1 MPVASD
7 ISAHTLPFSAATR
20 TPDELMIAVLDQ
32 QKLIDQLSRT
42 VDEKACEIGQLSRA
56 VDEKAC
62 KIEQQ
67 SRANAQLEQRIKL
80 LEEQLLLERYR
91 RFGTSSEANVLQG
104 FLDFDGSAQT
114 RPLADGDETP
124 DAEDEVPA
132 DTPDEPAD
140 NGSRS
145 KRRKRNPR
153 FSPEIPRVRK
163 DILLSDAQRE
173 DAVETFFTKVK
184 EELDIVPAEVRVI
197 EYFQEHAVYHDAD
210 GERTVVSAPRTP
222 HPIGKCAVSVELL
235 TWIVIA
241 KVVDGLPLNR
251 IEKILHRYGGDI
263 DRSTMA
269 QWFIALH
276 KACIPLLERLDAH
289 QMCSDYLQADE
300 TRLKVPG
307 ETDLSATGHRWM
319 WVIRGGPP
327 DQPIVRFHYDR
338 SRSGAVATRLLEHFT
353 GGYVQSD
360 GYAGYDAVCRALGV
374 VHLGCMDHARRKVVE
389 AIKAQPKPASGK
401 PSKAMVLLSKIDTL
415 YRLEREFK
423 REELDDTERYERRQ
437 KQSVPKLVELKQWL
451 DRNAVRVRKDSL
463 TRKAMNYLLNQWD
476 HLIGYCEHGQLQ
488 ISNVL
493 AENAIRPFVVGRKGW
508 LFAQSPEGAK
518 ALGTFFSLIETA
530 KANGVDP
537 YAYVLHVTG
546 HIATADTDEA
556 LDALLPWNMT

>member
-1 MPVASD
+1 
-7 ISAHTLPFSAATR
+7 
-20 TPDELMIAVLDQ
+20 MIAVLEQ
-32 QKLIDQLSRT
+32 QKLIDNLSRT
-42 VDEKACEIGQLSRA
+42 VDEKVCEI
-56 VDEKAC
+56 D
-62 KIEQQ
+62 QQ
-67 SRANAQLEQRIKL
+67 SRTNARLEQRIKL

-91 RFGTSSEANVLQG
+91 RFGASTETNVLQG
-104 FLDFDGSAQT
+104 LLDFDGSGQT
-114 RPLADGDETP
+114 QPLADGDECP
-124 DAEDEVPA
+124 DAEDETPA

-140 NGSRS
+140 NGSTNR
-145 KRRKRNPR
+145 RRKRRQR
-153 FSPEIPRVRK
+153 FNPEIPRVRQ
-163 DILLSDAQRE
+163 DILLSDAQRK

-197 EYFQEHAVYHDAD
+197 EYYQEQAVYHDAD

-235 TWIVIA
+235 TWIVIS

-251 IEKILHRYGGDI
+251 IEKILHRYGGEI

-269 QWFIALH
+269 QWCIALH
-276 KACIPLLERLDAH
+276 KACTPLLKRLDDH

-307 ETDLSATGHRWM
+307 EPGLAATGHRWM

-327 DQPIVRFHYDR
+327 DQPIVRFHYDK
-338 SRSGAVATRLLEHFT
+338 SRSGAVATRLLEGFT

-360 GYAGYDAVCRALGV
+360 GYAGYESICRILGV

-401 PSKAMVLLSKIDTL
+401 PSKAMALLSKIDAL

-423 REELDDTERYERRQ
+423 RDELDDAERYERRQ
-437 KQSVPKLVELKQWL
+437 QQSVPKLAELKQWL
-451 DRNAVRVRKDSL
+451 DRNAVKVRKDSL
-463 TRKAMNYLLNQWD
+463 TRKAMNYMLNQWD
-476 HLIGYCEHGQLQ
+476 HLIRYCEHGQLQ

-508 LFAQSPEGAK
+508 LFAQSPDGAK
-518 ALGTFFSLIETA
+518 ALATFFSLIETA

-537 YAYVLHVTG
+537 YAYLLHVTS
-546 HIATADTDEA
+546 HIATADTEEA
-556 LDALLPWNMT
+556 LDALFPWNMT